1 MRKGPITAVMFDF
14 DMTLADSGYAVTE
27 CTNMFAREKGLRE
40 VTREER
46 VSYLG
51 VAMEEEWRA
60 MWGEYDPSWI
70 DYYRANF
77 ASLEYGRIRLFDGA
91 KETVA
96 ALSEAGIKVG
106 VVTNRQNVE
115 GAIEGTGLRGLFD
128 VAVGLSDVKNAKPH
142 PEPLLT
148 AIARAGGFPGGT
160 LYAGDTKIDMETAVA
175 AGVRGIGMTTGN
187 FGRDALT
194 EAGASWVCSDLREI
208 IGIIDW
214 INGGN

>member
-1 MRKGPITAVMFDF
+1 MRRGLITAVMFDF
-14 DMTLADSGYAVTE
+14 DMTLADSSYAMTE

-46 VSYLG
+46 VACLG
-51 VAMEEEWRA
+51 VAMEDEWRA

-70 DYYRANF
+70 DHYRANY
-77 ASLEYGRIRLFDGA
+77 ASLEYERIRLFDGT
-91 KETVA
+91 KETVT

-106 VVTNRQNVE
+106 VVTNRHNAE
-115 GAIEGTGLRGLFD
+115 GAIDGTGLHGLFD
-128 VAVGLSDVKNAKPH
+128 VAVGLSDVKNPKPH

-148 AIARAGGFPGGT
+148 AIARAGVSPWST
-160 LYAGDTKIDMETAVA
+160 LYAGDTVIDMETAVA

-194 EAGASWVCSDLREI
+194 QAGASWICSDLREI